1 MYNEENF
8 LQLSGIQHFS
18 FCRRQWAL
26 AYIEMQWQENVRTV
40 EGKILHEN
48 AHDAGL
54 KEKRG
59 DLIIVRAMPIHSREL
74 GVSGEC
80 DVVEFHKAQ
89 EGISLS
95 GKEGLYKVVPIEYK
109 RGKPK
114 TDDSDILQV
123 AAQALCL
130 EEMLC
135 CTIPYGYIYYGETRH
150 RTKIEFTEEIR
161 VKVRNTFAE
170 MHKYYEQR
178 YTPKVKTSKKC
189 NACSLKDICLP
200 VFNGKNQFPDILIG
214 CYRKRKTYE
223 EAFKHVICNIGKQI
237 SFFRWRK
244 CCGIGRT
251 TRNRK
256 NPIT

>member
-1 MYNEENF
+1 
-8 LQLSGIQHFS
+8 
-18 FCRRQWAL
+18 
-26 AYIEMQWQENVRTV
+26 MQWQENVRTV

-189 NACSLKDICLP
+189 N
-200 VFNGKNQFPDILIG
+200 
-214 CYRKRKTYE
+214 
-223 EAFKHVICNIGKQI
+223 
-237 SFFRWRK
+237 
-244 CCGIGRT
+244 
-251 TRNRK
+251 
-256 NPIT
+256 